1 MVHSEFEAFEAVAL
15 ILGLY
20 FLWRPGKSGVLL
32 RKHLRQEV
40 AALQMAF
47 EQTRTTARSAMAQGR
62 RRHCERQAE
71 HIRPQKS

>member
-1 MVHSEFEAFEAVAL
+1 MVHLEFEAFEAVAL

-20 FLWRPGKSGVLL
+20 FLPGKSGVLL

-40 AALQMAF
+40 ATLQMAF

-71 HIRPQKS
+71 HIRPQKA